1 MKKTICFLG
10 VLALCALSYAQIP
23 VDSIS
28 VFSKNDTSFYLG
40 IYGVF
45 MACPAELTNSSITI
59 SNDTIVVHVC
69 YNDGSSSGDFC
80 KVSDTLFLGNLH
92 LTMLYVTVYL
102 SKANF
107 VTHNCNTTPFI
118 DTVNLWHMITSFYKV
133 SKNELS
139 LYPNPATNRLQIQ
152 SGGLPVSGV
161 NIYNSSGQL
170 VMQQNNAL
178 QSVDIAPLP
187 RGLYIA
193 EVITP
198 QGNMRKRWVK
208 E

>member
-1 MKKTICFLG
+1 
-10 VLALCALSYAQIP
+10 
-23 VDSIS
+23 
-28 VFSKNDTSFYLG
+28 
-40 IYGVF
+40 
-45 MACPAELTNSSITI
+45 
-59 SNDTIVVHVC
+59 
-69 YNDGSSSGDFC
+69 
-80 KVSDTLFLGNLH
+80 
-92 LTMLYVTVYL
+92 
-102 SKANF
+102 
-107 VTHNCNTTPFI
+107 
-118 DTVNLWHMITSFYKV
+118 MITSFYKV